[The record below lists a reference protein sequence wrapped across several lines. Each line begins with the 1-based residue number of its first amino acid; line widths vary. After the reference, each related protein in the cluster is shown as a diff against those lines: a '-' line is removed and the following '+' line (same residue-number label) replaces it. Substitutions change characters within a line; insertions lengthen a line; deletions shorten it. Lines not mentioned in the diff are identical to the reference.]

1 LNQINKINFLVLFLN
16 NYDKV
21 TKAHTDPIKFVL
33 CGAAP
38 FGKSDME
45 KFLKKAPQ
53 CTFVPAYG
61 LTEASPVTHMVYPE
75 SKYRYSAGFP
85 MPDTICKIVKVDDP
99 DCKALGANEMGEL
112 LVKGPQVM
120 KGYHN
125 NEKAT
130 KETITPD
137 GWLRTGDIGYLT
149 ENNEVYIADRLKEL
163 IKVKGYQV
171 PPAELEEI
179 LRTHPDVLDSA
190 VIGIPNSSSGELPRA
205 FIVTKNKSLTEK
217 EVKDYVAGK
226 VAEYKRLEGGVEFVD
241 QIPKNASGKILR
253 RELKK
258 LFT

>member
-1 LNQINKINFLVLFLN
+1 MNNFILVLFLN
-16 NYDKV
+16 NFDKV
-21 TKAHTDPIKFVL
+21 TKAHTDSIEFVF

-45 KFLKKAPQ
+45 KFLNKVPQ
-53 CTFVPAYG
+53 AKFVPAYG
-61 LTEASPVTHMVYPE
+61 CTEASPVTHMVYPE
-75 SKYRYSAGFP
+75 SKYRDSAGFP
-85 MPDTICKIVKVDDP
+85 MPDSEAKLVNVDDP
-99 DCKALGANEMGEL
+99 DCKALGPNEMGEI
-112 LVKGPQVM
+112 LVRGPQVM

-130 KETITPD
+130 KETLTPD

-163 IKVKGYQV
+163 IKVKGFQV

-179 LRTHPDVLDSA
+179 LRIHPEVLDSA
-190 VIGIPNSSSGELPRA
+190 VIGIPNAASGELPRA
-205 FIVTKNKSLTEK
+205 FIVAKNKNLSEK
-217 EVKDYVAGK
+217 DIKDFVAGK
-226 VAEYKRLEGGVEFVD
+226 VADYKKLEGGVEFVD

-258 LFT
+258 RYV

>member
-1 LNQINKINFLVLFLN
+1 MDSIE
-16 NYDKV
+16 
-21 TKAHTDPIKFVL
+21 FVL

-53 CTFVPAYG
+53 AKFVPAYG

-75 SKYRYSAGFP
+75 CKYRDSAGFP
-85 MPDTICKIVKVDDP
+85 MPDTESKIVKVDDES
-99 DCKALGANEMGEL
+99 CTALGPNEMGEL
-112 LVKGPQVM
+112 LVRGPQVM

-130 KETITPD
+130 KDTLTAD
-137 GWLRTGDIGYLT
+137 GWLRTGDIGYIT
-149 ENNEVYIADRLKEL
+149 DTKECYIADRLKEL
-163 IKVKGYQV
+163 IKVKGFQV
-171 PPAELEEI
+171 PPAELEEV

-190 VIGIPNSSSGELPRA
+190 VIGIPNASSGELPRA
-205 FIVTKNKSLTEK
+205 FIVTKNKNLTE
-217 EVKDYVAGK
+217 EDVKKFVASK
-226 VAEYKRLEGGVEFVD
+226 VAEYKRLEGGVEFLD

-258 LFT
+258 NFL